1 MIKFK
6 GENVHIQSLKFK
18 QPTFTNGE
26 FRTQIN
32 QKNYLY
38 EISMCYMNLHILIM
52 KKKIENISKLK
63 NNVVFLLFFYTFSAK
78 LVFLK

>member
-32 QKNYLY
+32 
-38 EISMCYMNLHILIM
+38 
-52 KKKIENISKLK
+52 
-63 NNVVFLLFFYTFSAK
+63 
-78 LVFLK
+78 